1 VTTVPHLLR
10 AKGTQVNDEESED
23 MMWSTRIQDP
33 FKMWHIWRTMR
44 QLTYNKKSGH
54 SLWLQGEKLLKLLN
68 QSTRIGERTW
78 WNYCCCIV
86 VWWFV
91 ALRWSMS
98 IRLWLVVRLSSLI
111 LLSQLGTPSFPMIFL
126 LIETTLVEDNSCVRL
141 FLIIRKWF
149 RRYY

>member
-1 VTTVPHLLR
+1 MKNLKTWCEAPEFKTHSKCDIYEELWGNWLTT
-10 AKGTQVNDEESED
+10 
-23 MMWSTRIQDP
+23 
-33 FKMWHIWRTMR
+33 
-44 QLTYNKKSGH
+44 KKSGH